1 MKNLLTEMQSDALR
15 ELCSMGSGNAVGAL
29 SRLVGRAVTV
39 DVPRTLPL
47 RRSALAAELE
57 TGEPW
62 VSVEF
67 LVQGEAQGQLVL
79 LLPVSEALGHATLM
93 LGKET
98 GTLGELERDALSEMG
113 NILASSF
120 LDTVAR
126 VTGLW
131 LQPSVPRYR
140 EGTASDLVMGLHQAG
155 TEEPALVFESQWA
168 VRGKPGLSGRLW
180 IFPDVETV
188 PALLAGLGL

>member
-1 MKNLLTEMQSDALR
+1 MQSDALR

-29 SRLVGRAVTV
+29 SRLLGRAVTV

-62 VSVEF
+62 VAVEF
-67 LVQGEAQGQLVL
+67 LVQGEVQGQLVL
-79 LLPVSEALGHATLM
+79 LLPASQALGHASLM
-93 LGKET
+93 LGRESD
-98 GTLGELERDALSEMG
+98 GLGELERDALSEMG
-113 NILASSF
+113 NIVASSF

-126 VTGLW
+126 VTRLW
-131 LQPSVPRYR
+131 LQPSVPTYR
-140 EGTASDLVMGLHQAG
+140 EGAASELVMSLHQRGA
-155 TEEPALVFESQWA
+155 EEPPVVFESQWA

-180 IFPDVETV
+180 VFPDADTV
-188 PALLAGLGL
+188 PSLLAGLGL